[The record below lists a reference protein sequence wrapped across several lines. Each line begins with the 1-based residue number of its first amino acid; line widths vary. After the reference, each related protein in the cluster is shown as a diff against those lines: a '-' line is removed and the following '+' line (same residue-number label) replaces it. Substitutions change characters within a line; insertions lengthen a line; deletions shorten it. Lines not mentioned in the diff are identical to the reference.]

1 MDVTNPLARVISE
14 AGLAQFHTAE
24 TEKYPH
30 VTFFLNGGR
39 EEPFPSESRVLIP
52 SPKVATYDLQPE
64 MSAPEVTDAV
74 VGAIESGQYAFV
86 IVNFANGD
94 MVGHTGVFTAAVQ
107 AIETVDACLGR
118 VIAATLAAGGVALVT
133 ADHGNAEEMIDLET
147 GAPLTA
153 HTTNPVPV
161 LLVAP
166 DDHPLRHTALLQ
178 GARLSAVAPTVL
190 QLMGLAVPETMSE
203 PSLISDV

>member
-1 MDVTNPLARVISE
+1 
-14 AGLAQFHTAE
+14 
-24 TEKYPH
+24 
-30 VTFFLNGGR
+30 
-39 EEPFPSESRVLIP
+39 
-52 SPKVATYDLQPE
+52 VATYDLQPE

-94 MVGHTGVFTAAVQ
+94 MVGHTGDFSAAVQ

-118 VIAATLAAGGVALVT
+118 VVGATLAAGGVILIT
-133 ADHGNAEEMIDLET
+133 ADHGNAEEMIDPAT

-161 LLVAP
+161 VLVAP
-166 DDHPLRHTALLQ
+166 DDHPLRTIALRQ
-178 GARLSAVAPTVL
+178 GGRLSAVAPTVL
-190 QLMGLAVPETMSE
+190 QLLGLAAPETMSE
-203 PSLISDV
+203 PALIGDV